1 MHLGGEEVPSGV
13 LGVSVPASERPH
25 STTHVG
31 GVITARGQPH
41 GGARDTESTPCRVQI
56 AKKSMSVA
64 SFSST
69 YTCVLIKRTNQVDN
83 LDLKEWKPGGTD
95 TITPSTKT
103 APRGSAEWDQSCQR
117 AAPEYLHVYMFA
129 CLLACS
135 IKEHVGFRPNI
146 VTFHPST
153 QPST

>member
-1 MHLGGEEVPSGV
+1 M
-13 LGVSVPASERPH
+13 
-25 STTHVG
+25 
-31 GVITARGQPH
+31 
-41 GGARDTESTPCRVQI
+41 QI

-69 YTCVLIKRTNQVDN
+69 YTCVLIKMINQVDN
-83 LDLKEWKPGGTD
+83 LDLKEWKRGSLVGQTP
-95 TITPSTKT
+95 ITPSTKT

-146 VTFHPST
+146 GTFHPST